1 MPTGRVRRPAIPIIS
16 AVSAGSAGG
25 IRVGRNRDFSGFRK
39 KCGKLGKSKIFVY
52 ICLIEKVLTPRQ
64 GSGFFLF
71 VNANE
76 SMKPKTRFYVY
87 VAFLLLSVFC
97 LGGSV
102 VLCLFDGEMR
112 NYLTVLILS
121 CCAVT
126 FLYLL
131 RQMLNLNDKG

>member
-1 MPTGRVRRPAIPIIS
+1 MPIGTVLRPEISITS
-16 AVSAGSAGG
+16 AVSAGNAGG
-25 IRVGRNRDFSGFRK
+25 VRAGQRPDFPSFRK
-39 KCGKLGKSKIFVY
+39 KCGKLGKAKIFVY
-52 ICLIEKVLTPRQ
+52 IGLIEKVLTPRQ

>member
-1 MPTGRVRRPAIPIIS
+1 
-16 AVSAGSAGG
+16 
-25 IRVGRNRDFSGFRK
+25 
-39 KCGKLGKSKIFVY
+39 
-52 ICLIEKVLTPRQ
+52 
-64 GSGFFLF
+64 
-71 VNANE
+71 
-76 SMKPKTRFYVY
+76 MKPKTRFYVY

-102 VLCLFDGEMR
+102 VLCLFDGEM
-112 NYLTVLILS
+112 LILS

>member
-1 MPTGRVRRPAIPIIS
+1 MPEATARTA
-16 AVSAGSAGG
+16 AE
-25 IRVGRNRDFSGFRK
+25 RNRDFPSFRK
-39 KCGKLGKSKIFVY
+39 KCGKLGKILKIFVY

>member
-1 MPTGRVRRPAIPIIS
+1 
-16 AVSAGSAGG
+16 
-25 IRVGRNRDFSGFRK
+25 
-39 KCGKLGKSKIFVY
+39 
-52 ICLIEKVLTPRQ
+52 
-64 GSGFFLF
+64 
-71 VNANE
+71 
-76 SMKPKTRFYVY
+76 MKPKTRFYVY

-102 VLCLFDGEMR
+102 VLCLFDGELR

>member
-1 MPTGRVRRPAIPIIS
+1 MPY
-16 AVSAGSAGG
+16 
-25 IRVGRNRDFSGFRK
+25 RK
-39 KCGKLGKSKIFVY
+39 SSDPHK
-52 ICLIEKVLTPRQ
+52 

>member
-1 MPTGRVRRPAIPIIS
+1 MPTGMVLRPAISITS
-16 AVSAGSAGG
+16 AVSAGNAGG
-25 IRVGRNRDFSGFRK
+25 RPRRTAAERNRDFPSFRK
-39 KCGKLGKSKIFVY
+39 KCGKLGKSENL
-52 ICLIEKVLTPRQ
+52 CLHLSYRKGSDPRQ

-131 RQMLNLNDKG
+131 RQMSI

>member
-1 MPTGRVRRPAIPIIS
+1 MPEASAPDSGRTE
-16 AVSAGSAGG
+16 
-25 IRVGRNRDFSGFRK
+25 SGFSEFSQ

-52 ICLIEKVLTPRQ
+52 ICLIEKVLTPDR
-64 GSGFFLF
+64 GRDFSF

>member
-1 MPTGRVRRPAIPIIS
+1 
-16 AVSAGSAGG
+16 
-25 IRVGRNRDFSGFRK
+25 
-39 KCGKLGKSKIFVY
+39 
-52 ICLIEKVLTPRQ
+52 
-64 GSGFFLF
+64 
-71 VNANE
+71 
-76 SMKPKTRFYVY
+76 MKPKTRFYVY

-102 VLCLFDGEMR
+102 VLCLFDGEIIMPMAKPA
-112 NYLTVLILS
+112 YLTVLILS